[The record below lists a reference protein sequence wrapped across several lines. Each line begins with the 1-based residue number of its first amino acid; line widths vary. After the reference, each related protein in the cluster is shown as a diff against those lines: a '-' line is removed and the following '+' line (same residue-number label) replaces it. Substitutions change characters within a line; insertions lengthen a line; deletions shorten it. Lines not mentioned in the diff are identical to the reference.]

1 MQSDSDEL
9 ERLLERHLGDVQ
21 AYVRR
26 NMGADLARKEAAE
39 DLVQSICREAL
50 QSRGRFRYEGE
61 AAFRRW
67 LLQIAL
73 HKLIDRRRFYASER
87 RADPARAADLPSEW
101 DVQELAKL
109 ARSLGSP
116 SGEAMLREDL
126 ARLAHALERLS
137 ESDRTVIRLIY
148 IDGRTHADAAERM
161 RCTEAQSRGRLFM
174 ALARLSTHLRAP
186 KG

>member
-1 MQSDSDEL
+1 MAEQRDEL
-9 ERLLERHLGDVQ
+9 EQLLERHLDHVQ

-50 QSRGRFRYEGE
+50 QSRERFRYEGE

-73 HKLIDRRRFYASER
+73 HKLIDRRRFYASDR
-87 RADPARAADLPSEW
+87 RGDPLRVADLPSQW
-101 DVQELAKL
+101 DVHELAKL

-126 ARLAHALERLS
+126 ARLAQALERLS
-137 ESDRTVIRLIY
+137 EADRTVIRLIY
-148 IDGRTHADAAERM
+148 IDGRMHAEAAERM
-161 RCTEAQSRGRLFM
+161 GCSEPQSRGRLFM

-186 KG
+186 KA